1 MFRRVAAL
9 TVMFLTATSLTVFA
23 SETAVA
29 GTPLKSAV
37 ARAAKDA
44 DPALASWAVLESSSK
59 RPATLT
65 TLYATYGVVQAL
77 DIVST
82 RRALAAG
89 ANERNPLMGGGHFGT
104 MIAVKAA
111 TGASTIFFAE
121 RMWKKNKVGAIV
133 MMVALNGA
141 SAAIAAH
148 NQHNARR

>member
-23 SETAVA
+23 SE
-29 GTPLKSAV
+29 
-37 ARAAKDA
+37 
-44 DPALASWAVLESSSK
+44 
-59 RPATLT
+59 
-65 TLYATYGVVQAL
+65 
-77 DIVST
+77 VST